1 MRFLRVPIDAVKA
14 RVVAA
19 TTGLFSHG
27 PYPLADTLAHPGDP
41 GLFGPDSVTW
51 RVIGDPAVFIG
62 GIRALLVQA
71 AHPEVAAGVADH
83 SRYRADPLGRLSHT
97 AAYVTATA
105 YGSMPEVEQAL
116 ATVRRRHRGVVGIS
130 HRGEPYD
137 ADAPEMAAWVHNTL
151 AESFLVAYRVFG
163 PARPSDADADRYARE
178 QARLG
183 ALHRATPLPDSAAAL
198 SDWITHHPAL
208 APSPGQREAIEF
220 LRRPPLSLPVGVV
233 YGFLF
238 RAAVATIPPEIGEV
252 IGVRPLPGAITIGR
266 LVTVALRLALGSSV
280 SWRLALERVGAPAPP
295 GVTFRQ
301 GPPPGMPD
309 APIAPAAP
317 TAPGMPDAPTAPGM
331 RDAPTAPV
339 PGPGSQPPG

>member
-1 MRFLRVPIDAVKA
+1 MRFLRAPIDAAKA
-14 RVVAA
+14 RVVDA
-19 TTGLFSHG
+19 TTRLFSHG

-41 GLFGPDSVTW
+41 GLFGPGSVTW

-105 YGSMPEVEQAL
+105 YGSMPEVERAI

-151 AESFLVAYRVFG
+151 AESFLVAHRVYG
-163 PARPSDADADRYARE
+163 PGRPSDADADRYARE
-178 QARLG
+178 QVRLG
-183 ALHRATPLPDSAAAL
+183 SLHHATPLPDSAAAL
-198 SDWITHHPAL
+198 SAWIAHHRAL
-208 APSPGQREAIEF
+208 APSPGQREAVEF
-220 LRRPPLSLPVGVV
+220 LRRPPLPLGVGVV

-238 RAAVATIPPEIGEV
+238 RAAVATIPPEVREV
-252 IGVRPLPGAITIGR
+252 VGVRSHRGAVTIGR
-266 LVTVALRLALGSSV
+266 LVTAALRVTLGSSV

-301 GPPPGMPD
+301 GPPPGMP
-309 APIAPAAP
+309 PVPPVPPVSVAPAVA
-317 TAPGMPDAPTAPGM
+317 
-331 RDAPTAPV
+331 
-339 PGPGSQPPG
+339 PGSQSPG